1 MYTVAKN
8 YAESFGVS
16 HEKFAEKKFD
26 LFGKESSGLKYVSDN
41 QKYYILC
48 KRSYF
53 NVNILILNSA

>member
-8 YAESFGVS
+8 YPESFGVS
-16 HEKFAEKKFD
+16 HEKFD